1 MTLFSQVKAIQ
12 TTEMSF
18 YYCRKICIFLKSIS
32 NDSGQKFQTSFQ
44 SYFCVK
50 EAFVLLSDDVAFLK
64 GGYVDDKK
72 VVLLQSKICI
82 FPKGLN
88 HYSGQKF
95 QLSLQPVKETP
106 QFCRLMMLFSQK
118 EAFQPIKMSFYFS
131 LKLCIFPRGL
141 THDSGRKFRVSFKA
155 TFL

>member
-1 MTLFSQVKAIQ
+1 
-12 TTEMSF
+12 MSF

-50 EAFVLLSDDVAFLK
+50 EAFVLSSDDVAFLK
-64 GGYVDDKK
+64 GGCVDDKK
-72 VVLLQSKICI
+72 VVSLQSKICI

-95 QLSLQPVKETP
+95 QLSL
-106 QFCRLMMLFSQK
+106 
-118 EAFQPIKMSFYFS
+118 
-131 LKLCIFPRGL
+131 
-141 THDSGRKFRVSFKA
+141 
-155 TFL
+155 